1 MRLRV
6 LDDGRQVQ
14 GQGSL
19 AVAAG
24 ARRPRKAG
32 GWVLLNPT
40 ATAATSASAP
50 AGDEARGRRA
60 AAAAHA
66 VVLTDARLDQVAGL
80 IGLRNGASIDL
91 YATPSVFEN
100 LSSAMPVLPELQ
112 RHCEVHWH
120 LVPVAGDQRSADF
133 TVRGHD
139 GLQLTAWDLGQ
150 PPAGCLGPQVGA
162 PTGSC
167 VALGLHD
174 TASGHRALYLRGRP
188 PADSGLES
196 ALPALDCVLLEPGQT
211 LDARTEAWLRALPA
225 PRKYLLGLPP
235 GAATGDLQPL
245 AAGEEIVV

>member
-6 LDDGRQVQ
+6 LDDGRHVP

-32 GWVLLNPT
+32 GWLLLNPT
-40 ATAATSASAP
+40 ATAATCASAP
-50 AGDEARGRRA
+50 AGSQARCRRT

-80 IGLRNGASIDL
+80 IGLRNGGSIDL

-100 LSSAMPVLPELQ
+100 LSSAMPILPELQ

-120 LVPVAGDQRSADF
+120 LVPVAGDQLSADF
-133 TVRGHD
+133 AVRGHA
-139 GLQLTAWDLGQ
+139 GLQLTAWDMGP
-150 PPAGCLGPQVGA
+150 PPAGCLGPQADA

-167 VALGLHD
+167 IALGLHD

-188 PADSGLES
+188 PADSRLEA
-196 ALPALDCVLLEPGQT
+196 ALPALECVLLEPEQA
-211 LDARTEAWLRALPA
+211 LDPRAEAWLRALPA
-225 PRKYLLGLPP
+225 QRKYLLGLPA
-235 GAATGDLQPL
+235 GSVTGDLQPL